1 MTTATAQAPQSR
13 VPLPIVLA
21 FGTMAMPVAVMG
33 VLYGVYLP
41 PHYVALGLS
50 FGAVALAI
58 AVVRF
63 VDVFFDPVVAVMMD
77 RTKTPIGR
85 YRPWL
90 ALGVPIILLGVYKAM
105 TPAGAVDQPYLI
117 LWLIVSFAGLSMVTV
132 GQSAWSAVVA
142 TAYHDRARLY
152 AWTSLMGVIAV
163 NAILLL
169 PAFTGGRVSA
179 GLKSSFPILGL
190 ILLVSFPIALFLC
203 ATFTPERLARAA
215 QRPTFKVQ
223 DLRRAIGRPA
233 MLRLMCADFLLALG
247 PGATGPLYLYYFRD
261 AKGFT
266 VQDVSVLLIFYA
278 SAGIPGALFWGGP
291 MARWF
296 GKHRALQIA
305 CVAYSITQSILMAVP
320 RMHGRYSLLPDGAP
334 TAIAMMAVGF
344 CASAF
349 LILNRAMVADVS
361 DEVRLD
367 QKQDL
372 TSLLYSMVTTT
383 TKIGASITIA
393 IVYPVLALVRYN
405 GAEGAVNTPQAVFGL
420 EMCYLFAPVIL
431 VLAGG
436 AMFFGYK
443 LDAKRHAEI
452 RTALD
457 FAAAEE
463 SMVGPIEEPP
473 EAAAPAAAG

>member
-1 MTTATAQAPQSR
+1 MASTEALEVR

-21 FGTMAMPVAVMG
+21 FGTITMPVAVMG
-33 VLYGVYLP
+33 LLYGVYLP
-41 PHYVALGLS
+41 PHYVALGVS
-50 FGAVALAI
+50 FGAVALGFFI
-58 AVVRF
+58 VRF
-63 VDVFFDPVVAVMMD
+63 VDVFFDPVVALMMD

-90 ALGVPIILLGVYKAM
+90 VLGVPIILLGVYM
-105 TPAGAVDQPYLI
+105 TMMPQGRVDQLYMVV
-117 LWLIVSFAGLSMVTV
+117 WLIVSFAGLSMVTV

-152 AWTSLMGVIAV
+152 AWTSLMGVLAV

-169 PAFTGGRVSA
+169 PAFTQGRVSA

-190 ILLVSFPIALFLC
+190 ILVVSFPIALFIC
-203 ATFTPERLARAA
+203 ATFTPERLAKAP
-215 QRPTFKVQ
+215 QKPTFKVG
-223 DLRRAIGRPA
+223 DFRRAIGRPA

-247 PGATGPLYLYYFRD
+247 PGTTGPLYLYYFRD

-305 CVAYSITQSILMAVP
+305 CVAYAVTQSILMAVP
-320 RMHGRYSLLPDGAP
+320 RMYGHYHLLPDAVP
-334 TAIAMMAVGF
+334 TALAMLAVGF

-349 LILNRAMVADVS
+349 VILNRAMVADVS

-367 QKQDL
+367 QKQDV

-405 GAEGAVNTPQAVFGL
+405 GAEGAVNTPQAIFGL

-431 VLAGG
+431 VLGGG

-452 RTALD
+452 RAALD

-463 SMVGPIEEPP
+463 SLVGPIEEPP
-473 EAAAPAAAG
+473 AAPAAAG

>member
-1 MTTATAQAPQSR
+1 LASTATAQAREPR
-13 VPLPIVLA
+13 VPLLTAWA
-21 FGTMAMPVAVMG
+21 FGTMTMPVAVMG
-33 VLYGVYLP
+33 VIYGVYLP

-58 AVVRF
+58 AVVRV

-90 ALGVPIILLGVYKAM
+90 VLGVPIIIVGVYMAM
-105 TPAGAVDQPYLI
+105 LPAGRVDQAYLV
-117 LWLIVSFAGLSMVTV
+117 LWLLVSFAGLSMVTV

-152 AWTSLMGVIAV
+152 AWTSLMGVLAV
-163 NAILLL
+163 DAILLL
-169 PAFTGGRVSA
+169 PAFTGGKVSA

-190 ILLVSFPIALFLC
+190 ILLVSFPIALFIC

-215 QRPTFKVQ
+215 QRPTFKPA
-223 DLRRAIGRPA
+223 DLRRAIGRPE

-247 PGATGPLYLYYFRD
+247 PGTTGPLYLYYFHD

-266 VQDVSVLLIFYA
+266 IQDVSVLLIFYA

-296 GKHRALQIA
+296 GKHRALQIS
-305 CVAYSITQSILMAVP
+305 CIAYAVTQSILMAVP
-320 RMHGRYSLLPDGAP
+320 RMYGHYNLLPDAVP
-334 TAIAMMAVGF
+334 TALAMVAVGF

-349 LILNRAMVADVS
+349 VILDRAMVADVV

-383 TKIGASITIA
+383 TKIGASITILV
-393 IVYPVLALVRYN
+393 VYPVLALVHYN
-405 GAEGAVNTPQAVFGL
+405 GAEGAHNTPSAIFGL

-431 VLAGG
+431 VLGGG

-452 RTALD
+452 RAALD

-473 EAAAPAAAG
+473 AVATAPAG